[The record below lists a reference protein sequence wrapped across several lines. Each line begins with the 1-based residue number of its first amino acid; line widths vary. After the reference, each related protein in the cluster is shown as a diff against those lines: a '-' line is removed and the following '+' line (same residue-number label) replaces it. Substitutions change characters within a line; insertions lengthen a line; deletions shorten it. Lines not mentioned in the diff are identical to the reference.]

1 MPGRTGRVGAVA
13 NRGAW
18 FRIEPTLVLLRGGPV
33 MNARLMV
40 YLIAVLGGGVLLLDV
55 YAQSRSREEPLVVAL
70 TGRLPLGVTL
80 AENDLITHAWRASR
94 LTAAEVYNDR
104 DEKIG
109 RVDDV
114 LVAPD
119 GSLSIAIVDV
129 GEFLG
134 RGRHLVAVPARQFVK
149 VKPRAVLP
157 GATKDALQRMPPF
170 HYSG

>member
-1 MPGRTGRVGAVA
+1 
-13 NRGAW
+13 
-18 FRIEPTLVLLRGGPV
+18 
-33 MNARLMV
+33 MNAKLMV
-40 YLIAVLGGGVLLLDV
+40 YLIAVLGGGILLLDL
-55 YAQSRSREEPLVVAL
+55 YAQTHNSDEPLTVPIV
-70 TGRLPLGVTL
+70 GRLPLGVTL
-80 AENDLITHAWRASR
+80 AENDLIVHAWRASR
-94 LTAAEVYNDR
+94 LTSADVYNDR

-149 VKPRAVLP
+149 ITPRAVLP
-157 GATKDALQRMPPF
+157 GATKEALTRMPPF
-170 HYSG
+170 NYSG